1 MKKQLNLVIR
11 KLDKKPITS
20 LSIEELKLYF
30 DHRLENLIRDK
41 KVLTKNELNYL
52 LSETGPGNRRI
63 DPQLVSR
70 LTNDKIFSS
79 TPYLNIPE
87 FQRLKKQK
95 EILDNYIVAQKS
107 SDKTLGLIS
116 ELLGEYLADIKTI
129 ANRPFIIKANFKK
142 IPVLCL
148 IKNGDWI
155 FPDAELF
162 GFLQE
167 CQKQERLPIIVAKKI
182 SGILFPVFKNL
193 SVLGLNLY
201 KTYLPEDAKELIKNA
216 SYKPEENFLTETK
229 YNGQFQLLDKEYVNG
244 IKDEYWNGDQLKNFF
259 ENVLPKNIE
268 GYYQNFLNLKIQ
280 IADSFVETVSQFRKN
295 KATKGLLESYETRE
309 NLIKKIKTADQV

>member
-11 KLDKKPITS
+11 KLYKKPITS
-20 LSIEELKLYF
+20 LSIEELELYF

-41 KVLTKNELNYL
+41 KVLTKNELDYL

-63 DPQLVSR
+63 DPQIVSR

-79 TPYLNIPE
+79 TLYINIPE
-87 FQRLKKQK
+87 FQQLKKQK
-95 EILDNYIVAQKS
+95 EILDDYVMTQKS

-116 ELLGEYLADIKTI
+116 KLLGGYFQDIKTTT
-129 ANRPFIIKANFKK
+129 NQPFTIEAKFKK
-142 IPVLCL
+142 IPISCL

-155 FPDAELF
+155 FPDADLF
-162 GFLQE
+162 GFLKN
-167 CQKQERLPIIVAKKI
+167 CQKQKRLPVIVAKKI
-182 SGILFPVFKNL
+182 SGILFPVFKNI
-193 SVLGLNLY
+193 STLGLNLY
-201 KTYLPEDAKELIKNA
+201 KTYLPEDAKVLIKNA

-229 YNGQFQLLDKEYVNG
+229 YNGQFQLLDKEYVKG
-244 IKDEYWNGDQLKNFF
+244 IKDEYWDGDQLKNFF

-268 GYYQNFLNLKIQ
+268 EYYRNFLNLKIQ

-295 KATKGLLESYETRE
+295 KATKGLLESYEARE
-309 NLIKKIKTADQV
+309 NLIKKLKPTHQI

>member
-1 MKKQLNLVIR
+1 MKKQLNLVIH

-79 TPYLNIPE
+79 NLYLNIPE
-87 FQRLKKQK
+87 FQRLKEQK
-95 EILDNYIVAQKS
+95 EILDNYVMTQKS
-107 SDKTLGLIS
+107 SDKTLELIS
-116 ELLGEYLADIKTI
+116 KLLKGYLQNIKIIT
-129 ANRPFIIKANFKK
+129 NQPFIIEASFKK

-148 IKNGDWI
+148 IKNGDWV
-155 FPDAELF
+155 FPDTELF
-162 GFLQE
+162 GFLKGCQE
-167 CQKQERLPIIVAKKI
+167 QKRLPVIVARKI
-182 SGILFPVFKNL
+182 SGILFPVFKNI
-193 SVLGLNLY
+193 SILGLNLY
-201 KTYLPEDAKELIKNA
+201 KTYLPEGAKELIKNA
-216 SYKPEENFLTETK
+216 SYKPEESFLIETK
-229 YNGQFQLLDKEYVNG
+229 YNGQFQLLDKEYVND

-268 GYYQNFLNLKIQ
+268 EYYRNFLNLKIQ
-280 IADSFVETVSQFRKN
+280 IAESFIETVSQFRKN
-295 KATKGLLESYETRE
+295 KATKGLLESYEARE
-309 NLIKKIKTADQV
+309 NLIKKLNPTDQI